1 MYLLALDE
9 GTTSTRAVIFA
20 EDGRTVASAS
30 TEFTQSFPQPGWVEH
45 DAQEIW
51 LTSSQVIGAALG
63 RARLTKDDI
72 RALGITNQRETTVVW
87 DRQTGAPVGPAI
99 VWQDGRGT
107 DIAEELI
114 EHTDEIR
121 AITGLPVNTYFSAV
135 KLMWMLREHD
145 GLRARAEA
153 GDLAFGTIDSWLI
166 WNLTGGVHAT
176 DVTNA
181 SRTMLMD
188 LRTGQWSDRMLE
200 LTGIPRAML
209 PEIKPSVGFFGE
221 VSEGQLLRGTPITGV
236 LGDQQAAAFGQ
247 CCYQP
252 GDTKNT
258 YGTGGFL
265 LTNTGT
271 DIPSSDSG
279 LVSTVAYGREGSELT
294 YALEGSIA
302 VAGSLI
308 QWLRDNL
315 GLVRSSDEIEPLAR
329 SVSDNGDVYLVPA
342 FAGLLAPHWRPDARG
357 VLVGL
362 TRFAG
367 RGHIARAALESTAYQ
382 TAEVLD
388 AMRADSGYDIR
399 EIRADGGMSL
409 NNLLM
414 QFQADLLGTPV
425 IRSSTSESTALG
437 AAFAAGL
444 GCGLHSDLAELTQLW
459 SADRTFEPERD
470 RDWAQARMARWYQA
484 VERSLGWV

>member
-1 MYLLALDE
+1 MYLLSLDE

-30 TEFTQSFPQPGWVEH
+30 SEFTQSFPAPGWVEH
-45 DAQEIW
+45 DAVEIW

-63 RARLTKDDI
+63 RARLTRDDI
-72 RALGITNQRETTVVW
+72 RAVGITNQRETTVLW
-87 DRQTGAPVGPAI
+87 DRATGQPVCPAI

-107 DIAEELI
+107 DIADELA
-114 EHTDEIR
+114 EHDDEIR
-121 AITGLPVNTYFSAV
+121 SITGLPVNTYFSAV
-135 KLMWMLREHD
+135 KLIWMLRQHD

-153 GDLAFGTIDSWLI
+153 GELAFGTIDSWLI
-166 WNLTGGVHAT
+166 WNLTGGEHVT

-188 LRTGQWSDRMLE
+188 LHTGQWSDRMLE
-200 LTGIPRAML
+200 ITGIPRAVL
-209 PEIKPSVGFFGE
+209 PEIRPSVGHFGT
-221 VSEGQLLRGTPITGV
+221 VTEGQLLRGVPITGV
-236 LGDQQAAAFGQ
+236 LGDQQSAAFGQ
-247 CCYQP
+247 CCFSP
-252 GDTKNT
+252 GATKNT

-271 DIPSSDSG
+271 DIARSEHG
-279 LVSTVAYGREGSELT
+279 LVSTVAYGREGEPLC

-302 VAGSLI
+302 VAGSLV

-315 GLVRSSDEIEPLAR
+315 GIISKSNQIEALAR
-329 SVSDNGDVYLVPA
+329 EVEDNGNVYFVPA
-342 FAGLLAPHWRPDARG
+342 FSGLLAPHWRPDARG
-357 VLVGL
+357 AIVGL
-362 TRFAG
+362 TRFAN

-409 NNLLM
+409 NDLLM

-444 GCGLHSDLAELTQLW
+444 GSELYTSMSELEQLW
-459 SADRTFEPERD
+459 SEDRTFCPQKD
-470 RDWAQARMARWYQA
+470 RAWAEARMARWTQA
-484 VERSLGWV
+484 VERSLDWV